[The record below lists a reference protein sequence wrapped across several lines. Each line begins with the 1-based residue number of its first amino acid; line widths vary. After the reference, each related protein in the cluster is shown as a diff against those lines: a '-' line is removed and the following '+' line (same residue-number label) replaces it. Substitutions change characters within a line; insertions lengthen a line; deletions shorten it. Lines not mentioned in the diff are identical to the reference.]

1 MRISDWSADVCSSDL
16 RGADPAAA
24 APDDAWTAL
33 HYAAYEGHDRVAAA
47 LIAGGAPLEARE
59 GDYGNTP
66 LHLAARRLKRPVVAL
81 LLAAGAA
88 IDARDRRDGNQALS
102 DAAFDPLGP
111 SVVPELLA
119 SGAANGRASCRDPVW
134 PDVSSMGVAVS
145 SNKK

>member
-81 LLAAGAA
+81 LLAAGAETA
-88 IDARDRRDGNQALS
+88 ARDRREGNTALI
-102 DAAFDPLGP
+102 DADFDPHGP
-111 SVVPELLA
+111 PGGAALLA
-119 SGAANGRASCRDPVW
+119 RFEDERERREGVRPGKSRVGAE
-134 PDVSSMGVAVS
+134 
-145 SNKK
+145 